1 MSISNRR
8 KIRFFNISNEQ
19 TGNVIESIPNFE
31 LELYLKEIASADI
44 IKDGMNQNILIQ
56 INYT

>member
-31 LELYLKEIASADI
+31 LELYLNADI

>member
-31 LELYLKEIASADI
+31 LELYLKEIA
-44 IKDGMNQNILIQ
+44 
-56 INYT
+56 